1 MNNPEFVVNDVAWAQ
16 NLEESLEEYIW
27 QCEASVDGEE
37 EDAFSTLSGEP
48 FCGCTTCYTREQ
60 LFFLTPKI
68 IQAYKD
74 GKVALTADEETNA

>member
-1 MNNPEFVVNDVAWAQ
+1 MNNPDFVVNDVEWAY

-37 EDAFSTLSGEP
+37 EDTFSTLSGEP

-60 LFFLTPKI
+60 LFFLVPKI
-68 IQAYKD
+68 IHAYKD
-74 GKVALTADEETNA
+74 KKVALTADEE